1 MLFLEIGAALFCP
14 YLTIYVIIDHF
25 KKSQLNGT
33 LKVFVKHTKKKKRF
47 NIEKVTF
54 YISKVLNAYI

>member
-25 KKSQLNGT
+25 KKSQLNST
-33 LKVFVKHTKKKKRF
+33 LKVFVKHTKKENKKE
-47 NIEKVTF
+47 I
-54 YISKVLNAYI
+54 